1 MNALSA
7 KLKETTLSVVPIAV
21 VVLLLHLT
29 LVPLPGMML
38 PRFAL
43 GAVTVILGLSLFL
56 LGVDVGIAPLGR
68 VIAKQVV
75 KSGRFTVVMGVT
87 FVLGFLLTMAEPDIL
102 IYAAQVNNL
111 TGGVVSSLLLM
122 VVVSL
127 GLAVMLCLGMVR
139 ILRMWRLKTVLV
151 LAYGLVVVLALVAPA
166 EYLAIAFDASG
177 ATTGP
182 LTVPVVLALAAG
194 VAAMKR
200 DARGGQGAAF
210 GLVAIAC
217 VGAIVALQLTAI
229 VLPLGDL
236 PASVPAVR
244 PDTTR
249 IIEPLLA
256 HLPHEAQAVFL
267 ALIPLVALF
276 LIGDVASFRLPRATR
291 ARILSGIVMTFL
303 GLTLFLTGANGGF
316 MDVGRL
322 VGSQLAKHGHPAV
335 LLGVAFALGFLA
347 VLAEPAVHVLTEQ
360 VQDVT
365 SGSVRRTTV
374 MGAMA
379 LGVGL
384 AVMLST
390 LRLVVAGLEL
400 WHLLTAGY
408 ILALGLTFLSSELFG
423 GLAFDGGGVA
433 PGPMVTTFVLA
444 FAQGGATGSPGAD
457 PVVDGLGLI
466 SMVALMPPIAIQL
479 LGILFSARAR
489 MRTNLRKPREAPH
502 ESDTPGK
509 PDSQDN
515 PDSQGNPD
523 SQDNQ
528 NKPDPSTP
536 EGK

>member
-1 MNALSA
+1 MNTLSA
-7 KLKETTLSVVPIAV
+7 KLKETALSVVPIAV
-21 VVLLLHLT
+21 VVMVLHLT

-38 PRFAL
+38 PRFTL

-68 VIAKQVV
+68 VIANQVV
-75 KSGRFTVVMGVT
+75 KSGRFTVVLGVT

-102 IYAAQVNNL
+102 IYAAQVNML
-111 TGGVVSSLLLM
+111 TSGVVSSLLLI

-139 ILRMWRLKTVLV
+139 ILRVWRLKTVLIM
-151 LAYGLVVVLALVAPA
+151 AYGLVVILALVAPPA
-166 EYLAIAFDASG
+166 YLAIAFDASG

-182 LTVPVVLALAAG
+182 LTVPVVLALATG

-200 DARGGQGAAF
+200 DSTSVGSAF

-217 VGAIVALQLTAI
+217 VGAIVALQLTSI
-229 VLPLGDL
+229 VLHLGEL
-236 PASVPAVR
+236 PATVATLR
-244 PDTTR
+244 PDTTHL
-249 IIEPLLA
+249 IAPLLT

-276 LIGDVASFRLPRATR
+276 LIGDVASFRLPRTQR
-291 ARILSGIVMTFL
+291 SRILSGIVMTFL

-322 VGSQLAKHGHPAV
+322 VGLQLAQHGHPAV
-335 LLGVAFALGFLA
+335 LLVVAFTLGFLA

-365 SGSVRRTTV
+365 SGSVRRSAV

-379 LGVGL
+379 VGVGL

-400 WHLLTAGY
+400 WHLLLPGY

-444 FAQGGATGSPGAD
+444 FAQGGAAGSPGAD
-457 PVVDGLGLI
+457 AVADGLGLI

-489 MRTNLRKPREAPH
+489 MRTNLRKSRLAPH
-502 ESDTPGK
+502 EPETPPDK
-509 PDSQDN
+509 PGV
-515 PDSQGNPD
+515 PD
-523 SQDNQ
+523 
-528 NKPDPSTP
+528 KPDPATP
-536 EGK
+536 EGR